1 MSCNKILVSRMMNS
15 GLPSHY
21 NNSFSSWFHEDTLRV
36 RLKTF
41 LISVTSHGWTLYPPK
56 TINHVFKSNQ
66 SQPVNP
72 CMKRNTFH
80 GLFRIL
86 IGQGRGECCD
96 CTPKASSEIMLVVG
110 GIKKMFFECSLLIQ
124 VQFPPI
130 FLPMFKFLLASLLR
144 HP

>member
-1 MSCNKILVSRMMNS
+1 MSAAWWTQGYLVTIIIRFLLDFMKILFESA
-15 GLPSHY
+15 
-21 NNSFSSWFHEDTLRV
+21 
-36 RLKTF
+36 LKTF
-41 LISVTSHGWTLYPPK
+41 LLSVTSHGWTLYPPK

-80 GLFRIL
+80 GLFR
-86 IGQGRGECCD
+86 QGRGECYD

-110 GIKKMFFECSLLIQ
+110 GTKKMFFECSLLIQ

-130 FLPMFKFLLASLLR
+130 FLSMFKFLLASLLR